1 MVLFVIM
8 TAYLCLKGLSRDKFM
23 VEAAVVG
30 TECMAYLVSKK
41 LFVFTYV
48 SIKIY

>member
-1 MVLFVIM
+1 MCFGFVLFVSI
-8 TAYLCLKGLSRDKFM
+8 TTYLCLKGLSRHKCM

-41 LFVFTYV
+41 LFVVTYV
-48 SIKIY
+48 